1 MDILIITEMRGA
13 VATIRLP
20 IRHFPT
26 GSPSCICYVSSER
39 GVSYVFSLLQC
50 VVFYDYDSI
59 GEVSIGDEI
68 VPIYYD
74 PSAKGTWS
82 ITLMPQTQPNPP
94 ESCP

>member
-1 MDILIITEMRGA
+1 MNILVITETRGA

-50 VVFYDYDSI
+50 VVFYDYDSN
-59 GEVSIGDEI
+59 GEVSTGDEI

-82 ITLMPQTQPNPP
+82 IIPMPQPQPIPQ
-94 ESCP
+94 ESCR